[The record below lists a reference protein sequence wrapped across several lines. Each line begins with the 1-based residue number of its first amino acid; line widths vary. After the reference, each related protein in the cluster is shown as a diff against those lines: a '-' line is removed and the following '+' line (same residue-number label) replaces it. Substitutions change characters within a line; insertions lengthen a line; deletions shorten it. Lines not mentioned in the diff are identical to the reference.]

1 MKKGRVKMM
10 NFRKMFRYLD
20 SEEIAELI
28 RKGEADLNDLPSM
41 APFMEEQ
48 EVDQLAGEYYH
59 LTGKYKSI
67 LPFMSEEGVAQLAKA
82 VSETG
87 EDIRGMLPFLD
98 EDDIA
103 DFPDEMFEDPNLR
116 RAILPFCDE
125 ETAARICR
133 IAMESGEDDLSG
145 YMPFMDEDDVDDL
158 FVEMALNG
166 INDHRCYPF
175 VSEEGFG
182 RVLDLYL
189 KGEIDFDFDDAYPF
203 MDDDDIRRLFRNE
216 IRKRKEQ

>member
-1 MKKGRVKMM
+1 MIKRLRRHIILVNMILVGIVIMLIFSVVCVNSYSTANGELERGLNQVIEKNTKSMK
-10 NFRKMFRYLD
+10 NFMDFPK
-20 SEEIAELI
+20 
-28 RKGEADLNDLPSM
+28 
-41 APFMEEQ
+41 
-48 EVDQLAGEYYH
+48 
-59 LTGKYKSI
+59 
-67 LPFMSEEGVAQLAKA
+67 
-82 VSETG
+82 
-87 EDIRGMLPFLD
+87 LD
-98 EDDIA
+98 ETDDV
-103 DFPDEMFEDPNLR
+103 
-116 RAILPFCDE
+116 
-125 ETAARICR
+125 
-133 IAMESGEDDLSG
+133 
-145 YMPFMDEDDVDDL
+145 DEDDVDDL